1 MDPCSPLTVL
11 DPIFS
16 MFLTPC
22 PCLHVRQAYDRSLPL
37 RPLDCDDHLILA
49 AQALNVL
56 NTYDKGFT
64 HTQAYWLCPLQLTM
78 EPDNDTGE
86 PRSVRQASPSPL
98 PTRHV
103 SSDQSRNIKRPIVRS
118 RVACGTICHPS

>member
-1 MDPCSPLTVL
+1 M
-11 DPIFS
+11 
-16 MFLTPC
+16 
-22 PCLHVRQAYDRSLPL
+22 RQAYDRSLPL

-86 PRSVRQASPSPL
+86 PSGVHQAENSIDPL
-98 PTRHV
+98 PTRYA
-103 SSDQSRNIKRPIVRS
+103 SSEQTPRHKSGPIARS
-118 RVACGTICHPS
+118 LTACRTIRHPRF